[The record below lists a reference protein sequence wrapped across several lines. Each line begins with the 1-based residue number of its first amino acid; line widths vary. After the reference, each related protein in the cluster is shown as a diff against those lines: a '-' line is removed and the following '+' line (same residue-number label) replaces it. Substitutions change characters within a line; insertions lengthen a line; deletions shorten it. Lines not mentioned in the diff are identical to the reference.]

1 MRAPITTNR
10 TFGMLSTFPPTACGI
25 ATYAAAL
32 SAGLVTHGAA
42 VDVVRCG
49 STPRL
54 EDPLVVAALGRG
66 TDAEVNAAVVA
77 LNATDVVIVQHEY
90 GIYDG
95 CYGDAVLGL
104 MAAIDVPIVLIA
116 HTVVSD
122 PTPGQRSVL
131 EHACALADVVVV
143 MTDTARRRLLAGFS
157 VDGDSVIVI
166 PHGAATPPVSTQ
178 PTAGPTAGPA
188 SGPTAGPNS
197 GITPTASGPTNR
209 SHRRPRILTWGL
221 LGPGKGIEWAID
233 AFAELGDIHPAPTYT
248 IAGATHPKVRE
259 RSGEAYREMLVDRA
273 ERSGAGSSVSFDD
286 SYRDLES
293 LTELIR
299 SADLVVLPYDSA
311 DQVTSG
317 VLVDAVA
324 AGCPVVS
331 TAFPHAVELLASGA
345 GIVVPQRDPVALAVA
360 IRAVLTDDD
369 LRRAMAAE
377 ARRLAPDLSWA
388 AVAGRYD
395 SLGARLMADRSV
407 QRPVAS

>member
-1 MRAPITTNR
+1 MHHPITPSPDETDSTSR

-25 ATYAAAL
+25 ATFAAAL
-32 SAGLVTHGAA
+32 SAGLVAHGAA
-42 VDVVRCG
+42 VDVVRLG
-49 STPRL
+49 STPQL
-54 EDPLVVAALGRG
+54 EDPLVIAALVEGSAG
-66 TDAEVNAAVVA
+66 GLSGSIAA

-95 CYGDAVLGL
+95 DDGDAVLLL

-122 PTPGQRSVL
+122 PTPGQRTVL
-131 EHACALADVVVV
+131 EQACALADVVVV
-143 MTDTARRRLLAGFS
+143 MTDTARQRLLDGFAVDAGS
-157 VDGDSVIVI
+157 VLVI
-166 PHGAATPPVSTQ
+166 PHGAATPPVSTV
-178 PTAGPTAGPA
+178 PSAKPVDGRA
-188 SGPTAGPNS
+188 
-197 GITPTASGPTNR
+197 R
-209 SHRRPRILTWGL
+209 HRPRVLTWGL

-233 AFAELGDIHPAPTYT
+233 AFATLGDLDPAPTYT
-248 IAGATHPKVRE
+248 IAGATHPKVLEHEGE
-259 RSGEAYREMLVDRA
+259 RYREMLVERA
-273 ERSGAGSSVSFDD
+273 RLSGAAASVSFDD

-299 SADLVVLPYDSA
+299 SADVVVLPYDSA

-345 GIVVPQRDPVALAVA
+345 GMVVPQRDAAALAAA
-360 IRAVLTDDD
+360 IRTVLTDDE
-369 LRRAMAAE
+369 LRYGMGAV
-377 ARRLAPDLSWA
+377 ARTLAPDLSWA

-395 SLGARLMADRSV
+395 ALGAALVSDRLVDGTV
-407 QRPVAS
+407 GG